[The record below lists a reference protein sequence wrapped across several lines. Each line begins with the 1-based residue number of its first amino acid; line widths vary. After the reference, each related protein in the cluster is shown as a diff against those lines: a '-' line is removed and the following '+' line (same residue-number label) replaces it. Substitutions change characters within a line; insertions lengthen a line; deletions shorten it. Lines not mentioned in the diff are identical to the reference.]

1 MQNQIKWV
9 FAGAGLAI
17 LLGLILV
24 FCGRLMGAKNGF
36 ILSTDGLN
44 SLRVIEPGEE
54 QFIEEST
61 EPFHSILV
69 RTDCYSINFMPSDHY
84 GVDFSQDS
92 AYPAAFSVQDGML
105 SFASAHKR
113 QKDISI
119 GLPTIGKDL
128 YTLRVYYP
136 ADAEFDAI
144 KIEADMGDI
153 NLKECNVRKLE
164 ADLDMGDLRL
174 DGVQATDCE
183 LSVDL
188 GDVTVLSPLP
198 ESAYNSECEIDLGE
212 INVNGV
218 EMAREYKRYHP
229 GAACKLEIEV
239 DAGDIKL
246 QFAQ

>member
-9 FAGAGLAI
+9 FAGAGMAV

-24 FCGRLMGAKNGF
+24 FCGRLMGARNGF
-36 ILSTDGLN
+36 VLSADGL
-44 SLRVIEPGEE
+44 RVMEQGEE

-69 RTDCYSINFMPSDHY
+69 RTDCYSINFVPSDHY

-119 GLPTIGKDL
+119 GLPTIGRDL
-128 YTLRVYYP
+128 YTLRIYYP
-136 ADAEFDAI
+136 TDAELDAI

-153 NLKECNVRKLE
+153 NLKGCSTRKLE
-164 ADLDMGDLRL
+164 ADLDMGDIRL
-174 DGVQATDCE
+174 EGVQVTDCE
-183 LSVDL
+183 LSVDM
-188 GDVTVLSPLP
+188 GDVTVFSPLP
-198 ESAYNSECEIDLGE
+198 ESACNYECDVDLGE
-212 INVNGV
+212 VTVNGV
-218 EMAREYKRYHP
+218 EMLHEYKRYHP
-229 GAACKLEIEV
+229 DAVCKLEIEV